1 MKNIFSR
8 IALLLVAV
16 VAIVACDNND
26 EPVVPA
32 EKPVVEL
39 SGDVVEAEANGGSY
53 SLSYTITNP
62 VEEAMLSVV
71 SDQEWVSDIT
81 VAADE
86 ITFVVAANDA
96 AEERVAT
103 LRVEYP
109 EAEAQS
115 FEVKQQGVEPLPA
128 DGFVIDVQE
137 VHASS
142 AITQVTPADDEMYYV
157 MYLEEVSY
165 FQNGGI
171 DTQELLWEDDF
182 AAFERNASNNDM
194 NLKEYMLQVNVAFQG
209 VKRVKWNDVLPGVKS
224 VLYVYGIQ
232 FNEDGSSYEPVTE
245 VAWEVIEPEYAPLQ
259 DVNFNLDI
267 EVDGA
272 EVALNVEP
280 ENWDGY
286 YVVKFVDGNDDLY
299 MGDGATF
306 DAEDMKSIAD
316 EWISVL
322 NSNLRGGHTLD
333 VILSEICCKG
343 DAVIEAQLNSYTLYS
358 ALVFPV
364 AEYDG
369 FVQVVAEPSYI
380 NFSTE
385 EVQQSDMDINIE
397 VSNCYVRVA
406 DLKITPSNPD
416 ETYLLLITPTEY
428 LPSNY
433 DDEVL
438 LDMALGEFIYYTYEF
453 KGEVTTHLN
462 TLYPNKEYI
471 VVAFGYSGGVVTT
484 DVCTKVFKTEPEGEC
499 ELEITDVII
508 GGPYRPSD
516 LYNYDPVRFK
526 FYAQNY
532 APDSSIGVVS
542 IEVKTNE
549 PTDDIFAYPFPVM
562 DYEWAGH
569 ETIFYDLL
577 IDTCPALELSDIIYD
592 YSPYYVCAAAFDYKG
607 NVTPM
612 WMSEQMAWSADET
625 KPIKELI
632 QKLEASPNV
641 MLMGVTAE
649 GKLVPLRK

>member
-81 VAADE
+81 VAAEE

-115 FEVKQQGVEPLPA
+115 FVVKQQGTTLQPA
-128 DGFVIDVQE
+128 ESFTIEVQE
-137 VHASS
+137 VHAAS
-142 AITQVTPADDEMYYV
+142 AITQVTPADNEMYYI

-259 DVNFNLDI
+259 DVNFDLDI

-272 EVALNVEP
+272 EVALNVKP

-333 VILSEICCKG
+333 TILSEICCKG
-343 DAVIEAQLNSYTLYS
+343 DAVIETQLNSYTLYS

-428 LPSNY
+428 LPANY

-526 FYAQNY
+526 YYAQNY
-532 APDSSIGVVS
+532 TPDTSIGVVS
-542 IEVKTNE
+542 IEVKTSE

-592 YSPYYVCAAAFDYKG
+592 HSPYYVCAAAFDYKG

-612 WMSEQMAWSADET
+612 WMSEQMAWSANET

-649 GKLVPLRK
+649 GKLVPLHK

>member
-1 MKNIFSR
+1 MKIFNYLSLLCVA
-8 IALLLVAV
+8 ALAF
-16 VAIVACDNND
+16 VACDNND

-39 SGDVVEAEANGGSY
+39 LGDVVEAEANGGSY
-53 SLSYTITNP
+53 SLNYTITNP

-81 VAADE
+81 VAAE
-86 ITFVVAANDA
+86 AITFVVAPNEA
-96 AEERVAT
+96 ADERTAT
-103 LRVEYP
+103 LTLEYP
-109 EAEAQS
+109 EAEATT
-115 FEVKQQGVEPLPA
+115 FVVKQQGTKPQPA
-128 DGFVIDVQE
+128 ESFTIEVQE

-142 AITQVTPADDEMYYV
+142 AITQVTPTDEEMYYV

-171 DTQELLWEDDF
+171 ATPEQLFEDDF
-182 AAFERNASNNDM
+182 AAFERNAVDNNM

-232 FNEDGSSYEPVTE
+232 FNEDGSSYEPVTK

-259 DVNFNLDI
+259 DVNFDLDI

-272 EVALNVEP
+272 EVALNVKP

-299 MGDGATF
+299 IGDGATF
-306 DAEDMKSIAD
+306 DEEDMKSIAD

-333 VILSEICCKG
+333 TILNEICCKG
-343 DAVIEAQLNSYTLYS
+343 DAVVEAQLNSYTLYS

-416 ETYLLLITPTEY
+416 ETYILLITPTEY
-428 LPSNY
+428 LPADY

-526 FYAQNY
+526 YYAQNY
-532 APDSSIGVVS
+532 TPDTSIGVVT
-542 IEVKTNE
+542 IEVKTSE
-549 PTDDIFAYPFPVM
+549 PTDDIFACPFAVM
-562 DYEWAGH
+562 DYDWAGH
-569 ETIFYDLL
+569 DTIFYDLL
-577 IDTCPALELSDIIYD
+577 IDTCPPLELSDIVYD

-612 WMSEQMAWSADET
+612 WMSEQMSWSANET

-632 QKLEASPNV
+632 QKLEADSSSV
-641 MLMGVTAE
+641 QLLA
-649 GKLVPLRK
+649 VPVRK

>member
-1 MKNIFSR
+1 M
-8 IALLLVAV
+8 ALFALVACETAPEV
-16 VAIVACDNND
+16 GPITPDGP
-26 EPVVPA
+26 EVP
-32 EKPVVEL
+32 P
-39 SGDVVEAEANGGSY
+39 
-53 SLSYTITNP
+53 T
-62 VEEAMLSVV
+62 
-71 SDQEWVSDIT
+71 
-81 VAADE
+81 
-86 ITFVVAANDA
+86 
-96 AEERVAT
+96 
-103 LRVEYP
+103 P
-109 EAEAQS
+109 EAES
-115 FEVKQQGVEPLPA
+115 
-128 DGFVIDVQE
+128 FVIDVQE

-142 AITQVTPADDEMYYV
+142 AITQVTPADDEMYYI

-165 FQNGGI
+165 FQNGSI

-182 AAFERNASNNDM
+182 AAFERNAGNNGM

-232 FNEDGSSYEPVTE
+232 FNEDGSSYEPVTD
-245 VAWEVIEPEYAPLQ
+245 VVWEVIEPEYAPLQ

-272 EVALNVEP
+272 EVALSVKP

-299 MGDGATF
+299 LGN
-306 DAEDMKSIAD
+306 DAEIGLDFMKSICD

-322 NSNLRGGHTLD
+322 NSNLHGGHALD
-333 VILSEICCKG
+333 MILSEICCKG
-343 DAVIEAQLNSYTLYS
+343 DAVVEAHLNSYTLYS

-428 LPSNY
+428 LPADY

-462 TLYPNKEYI
+462 TLYPDKEYI

-484 DVCTKVFKTEPEGEC
+484 DVCTKLFKTEPEGEC

-508 GGPYRPSD
+508 GGPYKPSD

-526 FYAQNY
+526 YYAQNY
-532 APDSSIGVVS
+532 TPDTSIGVIS
-542 IEVKTNE
+542 IEVKTSE
-549 PTDDIFAYPFPVM
+549 PTGDIFAYPFAKM
-562 DYEWAGH
+562 DYDWAGH
-569 ETIFYDLL
+569 DTIFYDLL
-577 IDTCPALELSDIIYD
+577 IGTCSALELTDIIYED
-592 YSPYYVCAAAFDYKG
+592 SPYYVCAAAFDYKG

-612 WMSEQMAWSADET
+612 WMSEPISWSLDDA
-625 KPIKELI
+625 KPIAELI
-632 QKLEASPNV
+632 AKLEANPASV
-641 MLMGVTAE
+641 QL
-649 GKLVPLRK
+649 LSVPVAR

>member
-1 MKNIFSR
+1 MRFFKYLSMLC
-8 IALLLVAV
+8 IAALALAACENEPQPEPQPEPDPVPPTP
-16 VAIVACDNND
+16 IV
-26 EPVVPA
+26 E
-32 EKPVVEL
+32 
-39 SGDVVEAEANGGSY
+39 
-53 SLSYTITNP
+53 
-62 VEEAMLSVV
+62 
-71 SDQEWVSDIT
+71 
-81 VAADE
+81 
-86 ITFVVAANDA
+86 
-96 AEERVAT
+96 
-103 LRVEYP
+103 
-109 EAEAQS
+109 S
-115 FEVKQQGVEPLPA
+115 FT
-128 DGFVIDVQE
+128 IDVQE
-137 VHASS
+137 VHA
-142 AITQVTPADDEMYYV
+142 AYAVTEVTPTNTEMYYI

-171 DTQELLWEDDF
+171 ESAEQLFEDDF
-182 AAFERNASNNDM
+182 MAFEQNAISNTM
-194 NLKEYMLQVNVAFQG
+194 NLKEYMLKVNVAFQD
-209 VKRVKWNDVLPGVKS
+209 VKRVKWNSVRPGVAS
-224 VLYVYGIQ
+224 VLYVYGVE
-232 FNEDGSSYEPVTE
+232 FSEDGASYEPVTD
-245 VAWEVIEPEYAPLQ
+245 VAWKVIEPEYAPLQ
-259 DVNFNLDI
+259 EVNFNLDI
-267 EVDGA
+267 DIDGA
-272 EVALNVEP
+272 EVALNVKP

-299 MGDGATF
+299 MAEGAEF
-306 DAEDMKSIAD
+306 DNEDMKSIAD

-322 NSNLRGGHTLD
+322 DSNLNGGHTLD
-333 VILSEICCKG
+333 QILNEICCKG
-343 DAVIEAQLNSYTLYS
+343 DVVIEAQLSSYTLYS
-358 ALVFPV
+358 ALVYPV

-380 NFSTE
+380 SFSTE

-428 LPSNY
+428 LPADY

-453 KGEVTTHLN
+453 EGEVTTHLN
-462 TLYPNKEYI
+462 TLYPDKEYI

-484 DVCTKVFKTEPEGEC
+484 DVCSKVFKTEPEGEC

-508 GGPYRPSD
+508 GGPYKPSD
-516 LYNYDPVRFK
+516 LYNYDPERFK

-532 APDSSIGVVS
+532 APDSSIGVVT
-542 IEVKTNE
+542 IEVKTSE

-562 DYEWAGH
+562 DYDWAGH

-577 IDTCPALELSDIIYD
+577 IDTCQPLELSDIVYD

-612 WMSEQMAWSADET
+612 WMSEQMAWNANET

-632 QKLEASPNV
+632 QKLEANPASV
-641 MLMGVTAE
+641 QL
-649 GKLVPLRK
+649 LSVPVNR